1 MHLFLGLNGNNY
13 TSKVKNIDAKG
24 QIMASKMSSVP
35 NNHIRK
41 VKKSKLKD
49 KSPLERAK
57 DKIRLHGERTGT
69 GRIIK
74 EKSRQKKSVGAKN
87 PKNTFPSPLVHSVS
101 SPNFNNAK
109 SSSTPVKKHEI
120 SFDTSAQIEEI
131 FDLQREE
138 MNSNEETDSPSNMS
152 PLITNLKSSSDDVYN
167 QMKGDNQEEN
177 PR

>member
-13 TSKVKNIDAKG
+13 TSKVKTIDAKG
-24 QIMASKMSSVP
+24 QIMASEMSSVP
-35 NNHIRK
+35 NSHIRK

-101 SPNFNNAK
+101 SPSLANFGGDDSLLVI
-109 SSSTPVKKHEI
+109 SSLL
-120 SFDTSAQIEEI
+120 TS
-131 FDLQREE
+131 
-138 MNSNEETDSPSNMS
+138 EETMS
-152 PLITNLKSSSDDVYN
+152 RDTRFRVCTLFEELASVSLHFLKELPIFELVS
-167 QMKGDNQEEN
+167 
-177 PR
+177 